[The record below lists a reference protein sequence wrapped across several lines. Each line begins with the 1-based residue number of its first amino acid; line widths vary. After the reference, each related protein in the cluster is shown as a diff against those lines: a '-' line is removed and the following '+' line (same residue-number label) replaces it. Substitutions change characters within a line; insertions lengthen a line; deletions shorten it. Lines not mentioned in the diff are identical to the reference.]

1 MSGRGEARRQEGRH
15 REEVAPRQREESN
28 RFLCILSSH
37 SAPQSRGAAFD
48 TDIARH
54 VLPAVGDPSTIPYRV
69 APPIKRRGF
78 YLLSGALGG
87 TVAGMVAGCSW
98 RDNL

>member
-15 REEVAPRQREESN
+15 REGVAPRQREESN